1 MLPTRAKGSHVTAE
15 GAQPL
20 STRLRSSPG
29 VSTGPAPP
37 HVWLWNRL
45 LATGRPGSASRG
57 RVGAACP
64 HSGAQGQALGPQ
76 RAQEHI
82 PTPERWL
89 WAGRTA
95 ALRHLPPSARTP
107 AGDRTAGVFT
117 GNQCNYN
124 FPHHKNEPVAKFRP
138 LQRHFDRSCAEG
150 MSRFMARPS
159 APVWPLRLHLGESGH
174 LSCTS
179 PSGSQGNR
187 PRAPLGAD
195 RALAPTGAL
204 GPAGRLRPRG
214 MSAHGGE
221 CGGLRAQPALRRL
234 QCSVGGT
241 PRPALR
247 SEGQLRCPVPPEHS
261 RRGEGRT
268 VPQSAGGAC
277 QEHRPPPTRIA
288 WTLVRAG
295 RVRAPHRGWAA
306 GSRSADAHPHHSV
319 RLLWPGPAGR
329 GLKLR
334 TDFCASRSLAASG
347 KLFTTLVSE
356 QLSFHTPP
364 DLHHLRDLS
373 SSQTAGE

>member
-268 VPQSAGGAC
+268 VPQSAGGRARSTVP
-277 QEHRPPPTRIA
+277 RPPASPGH
-288 WTLVRAG
+288 WCG
-295 RVRAPHRGWAA
+295 QA
-306 GSRSADAHPHHSV
+306 GSVRPTVGGLQARAAPTPTPTTASAFSGRDP
-319 RLLWPGPAGR
+319 PGG
-329 GLKLR
+329 G
-334 TDFCASRSLAASG
+334 
-347 KLFTTLVSE
+347 
-356 QLSFHTPP
+356 
-364 DLHHLRDLS
+364 
-373 SSQTAGE
+373 